1 MAVYKPGRPH
11 KYNPTTEKG
20 SLPPMREGEYRIR
33 DRNGNITYIGET
45 NNLRRRM
52 NEHIR
57 SGKLPKGAGENSTF
71 EYKLADRRSFAFSMN
86 ASSKYTSVRDTPVAR
101 TMFSSGLMFMASSY
115 AQTTSGLET
124 VTRL

>member
-71 EYKLADRRSFAFSMN
+71 EYKLADRRS
-86 ASSKYTSVRDTPVAR
+86 TSA
-101 TMFSSGLMFMASSY
+101 
-115 AQTTSGLET
+115 
-124 VTRL
+124 TRRAHERKKIKEHMPALNRSCGGEGRIAVKKKRAKK